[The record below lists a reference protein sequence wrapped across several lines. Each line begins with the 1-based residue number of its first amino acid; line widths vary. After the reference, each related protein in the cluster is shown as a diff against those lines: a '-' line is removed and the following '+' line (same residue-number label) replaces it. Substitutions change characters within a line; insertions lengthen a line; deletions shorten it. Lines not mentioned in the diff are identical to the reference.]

1 MAFFLQGPPG
11 AVGEPGLP
19 GEAGMKVR
27 RDERRE
33 KCLVETSSQLATTS
47 SHGGETGLSCA
58 WDNGV
63 SVLLTGQRSLAWPQE
78 CPASLESLPCTP
90 ASLLGQLPLS
100 AGMIPSASQCWYLS
114 LPAEKQAPIDTWAPG

>member
-33 KCLVETSSQLATTS
+33 KCLVETSSQLAATS

-90 ASLLGQLPLS
+90 AQQCFLWHLPSLPTGATAPLS
-100 AGMIPSASQCWYLS
+100 RY
-114 LPAEKQAPIDTWAPG
+114 DTICISVLVPLITC